1 MSYFLKKCT
10 KKGRVYLSIV
20 NGYHDPKKGYTVQET
35 YKSFGTGEQLIKEG
49 ISDPEAY
56 CKELVN
62 ELNNKLKED
71 KINKVTELAP
81 FKYLGHFLIN
91 AILQK
96 LNIKDIIE
104 IISLR
109 ENFRFNLYDV
119 LCALIFSRILKPC
132 SKYQTFHDV
141 IPYLN
146 KDYKF
151 SYDQLL
157 LGLAFLGDNYED
169 LVEIFT
175 ALTSEKYK
183 LNTSVSY
190 FDCTNFYFEIDKED
204 EFRKK
209 GPSKENRPLPL
220 LGMGL
225 LLDGNQI
232 PIGLKLFPGN
242 QSEKPKIREI
252 INEFKQ
258 KNDFK
263 NKIVQ
268 VADKG
273 LNCARNIYEARI
285 NNNGY
290 IFSKSCK
297 TLPDTEKNWIFNSN
311 DYVPITNKDGEILYY
326 IKECIDNYV
335 YTFDNDYGEKISFTL
350 SEKRV
355 VTFNPTLAKKQLLE
369 IQKLEDK
376 ARQLCLSKAKKEEY
390 GECSKYVTF
399 QGKDGKKANVS
410 LNETKLK
417 QDRDLCGY
425 NLMVTSEKNLSC
437 NEIYKI
443 YHNLWRIE
451 ESFRMMKSELN
462 ARPVFLQKQNTIYGH
477 FFVCYLCTLLTRIL
491 QIYELHDE
499 ESYQEIF
506 KFFRDFQVVNTNNK
520 FVNLLTKSDFL
531 EKICKITKLPINSR
545 LLTIKQYER
554 ISNFTFK

>member
-20 NGYHDPKKGYTVQET
+20 NGYHDPVKGYTVQET

-49 ISDPEAY
+49 ITDPEKY

-62 ELNNKLKED
+62 ELNYKLKENKNEQVTD
-71 KINKVTELAP
+71 KAP
-81 FKYLGHFLIN
+81 FKFLGNFLIN
-91 AILQK
+91 GILEK
-96 LNIKDIIE
+96 LNAKEIID
-104 IISLR
+104 IISLNK
-109 ENFRFNLYDV
+109 NFRFNLYDV

-146 KDYKF
+146 RDYKF

-157 LGLAFLGDNYED
+157 SGLGFLGDNYEGI
-169 LVEIFT
+169 VEIFT
-175 ALTSEKYK
+175 KLTAEKYK
-183 LNTSVSY
+183 LNTSISY

-209 GPSKENRPLPL
+209 GPSKENRALPL

-252 INEFKQ
+252 IEELKQ
-258 KNDFK
+258 KNHLK

-273 LNCARNIYEARI
+273 LNCARNIFEARI

-297 TLPDTEKNWIFNSN
+297 TLPETEKKWIFNPN
-311 DYVPITNKDGEILYY
+311 DYKPITNKNGDVLYY
-326 IKECIDNYV
+326 IKDCIDEYI
-335 YTFDNDYGEKISFTL
+335 YAFDNDNGEKISFKIL
-350 SEKRV
+350 EKRV

-376 ARQLCLSKAKKEEY
+376 ARQLCLSKAAKEEY

-399 QGKDGKKANVS
+399 KGKDGAKANVN
-410 LNETKLK
+410 LNEKKLK
-417 QDRDLCGY
+417 QDKELCGY
-425 NLMVTSEKNLSC
+425 NLIVTSEKNLT
-437 NEIYKI
+437 NHEIYKI

-462 ARPVFLQKQNTIYGH
+462 ARPVFLQKQSTVYGH
-477 FFVCYLCTLLTRIL
+477 FLVCYLCTLLIRIL
-491 QIYELHDE
+491 QIHELHDE

-506 KFFRDFQVVNTNNK
+506 KFFRDFQVVNSNNK

-531 EKICKITKLPINSR
+531 DKICKITKLPISSR
-545 LLTIKQYER
+545 LFTAKQYEK
-554 ISNFTFK
+554 ISNFKFR